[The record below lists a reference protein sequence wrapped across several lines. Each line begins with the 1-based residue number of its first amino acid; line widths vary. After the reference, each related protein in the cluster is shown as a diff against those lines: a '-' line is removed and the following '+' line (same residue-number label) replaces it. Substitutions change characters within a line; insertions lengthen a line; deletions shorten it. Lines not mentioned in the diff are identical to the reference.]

1 MQPVPLSPA
10 PPSFLG
16 EHGDAVVRPP
26 VRSRLRHLQRVL
38 PVDSHRRRPWTHP
51 VSVDSVWQFSE
62 PLLVHEESERLFP
75 ELPLPDILVAVEIRS
90 EVPHRIVQVK
100 RADSP
105 EAHRLVDGP
114 EERLVAVPGSEVVAR
129 RERMAGVDADPEAVR
144 MGGTFHHVGELLE
157 PVSDDGPRTRR
168 VLQDRKYVRGAR
180 MLETPIQTPR
190 DRLDRVRLALPHV
203 GSRMEYHVPDPEEL
217 SPVELLHE
225 RLATVLEGVLVRPG
239 VVDQVVPMD
248 DRTRNPVGGHRLLER
263 LRLLR
268 GNRLRPAEHA
278 RTPGENL
285 DRVGPDRLPA
295 LRS

>member
-1 MQPVPLSPA
+1 
-10 PPSFLG
+10 
-16 EHGDAVVRPP
+16 
-26 VRSRLRHLQRVL
+26 
-38 PVDSHRRRPWTHP
+38 
-51 VSVDSVWQFSE
+51 
-62 PLLVHEESERLFP
+62 LLVHEESERLFP

-190 DRLDRVRLALPHV
+190 DRLDRV
-203 GSRMEYHVPDPEEL
+203 
-217 SPVELLHE
+217 
-225 RLATVLEGVLVRPG
+225 
-239 VVDQVVPMD
+239 
-248 DRTRNPVGGHRLLER
+248 
-263 LRLLR
+263 
-268 GNRLRPAEHA
+268 
-278 RTPGENL
+278 
-285 DRVGPDRLPA
+285 GPDRLPA
-295 LRS
+295 LRRERDALRDRHVGAEVHRSPGAAIAFPRMSLPMAASRDERSDPRVPSVIYSAS

>member
-1 MQPVPLSPA
+1 MA
-10 PPSFLG
+10 MPSYVLLYDRDCGICSAFSRWI
-16 EHGDAVVRPP
+16 HIVDVRG
-26 VRSRLRHLQRVL
+26 RIRFQSIQSGRA
-38 PVDSHRRRPWTHP
+38 
-51 VSVDSVWQFSE
+51 
-62 PLLVHEESERLFP
+62 LLKGVHEESERLFP

-114 EERLVAVPGSEVVAR
+114 EERLVAVPDSEVVAR

-203 GSRMEYHVPDPEEL
+203 GSRMEYHVQDPEEL
-217 SPVELLHE
+217 SPVELL
-225 RLATVLEGVLVRPG
+225 
-239 VVDQVVPMD
+239 
-248 DRTRNPVGGHRLLER
+248 
-263 LRLLR
+263 
-268 GNRLRPAEHA
+268 
-278 RTPGENL
+278 
-285 DRVGPDRLPA
+285 PD
-295 LRS
+295 